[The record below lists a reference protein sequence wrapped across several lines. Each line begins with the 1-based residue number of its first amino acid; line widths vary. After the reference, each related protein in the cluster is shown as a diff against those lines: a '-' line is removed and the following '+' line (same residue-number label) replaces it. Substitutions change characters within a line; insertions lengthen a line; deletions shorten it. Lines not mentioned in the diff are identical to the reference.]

1 MTALHGL
8 IYATLL
14 GFGLI
19 QVFLARG
26 LAGNMRELV
35 ARGLRAPGRV
45 CEVPARSSPVSGRGR
60 RWTVSFTAADG
71 REGTIEG
78 KRGILFGGAPGPEV
92 SVIYDP
98 EDLENATVERWTEM
112 WMAPTLAAINGG
124 LMVLAALVVG
134 MLHALGVF
142 SPGGPL

>member
-8 IYATLL
+8 IYASIF

-19 QVFLARG
+19 QVFLARW

-45 CEVPARSSPVSGRGR
+45 CEVPARNSPVSGRGR
-60 RWTVSFTAADG
+60 RWTVSFTAAG
-71 REGTIEG
+71 GSEGTIEG

-92 SVIYDP
+92 TVIYDP
-98 EDLENATVERWTEM
+98 DDLENATVERWTEM

-124 LMVLAALVVG
+124 MMALAALLVG
-134 MLHALGVF
+134 ILHGLGLI
-142 SPGGPL
+142 SLG